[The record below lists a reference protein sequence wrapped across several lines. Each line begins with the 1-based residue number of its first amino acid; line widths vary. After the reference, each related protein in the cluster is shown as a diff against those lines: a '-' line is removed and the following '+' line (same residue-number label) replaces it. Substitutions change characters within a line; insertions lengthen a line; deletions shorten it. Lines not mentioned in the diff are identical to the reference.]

1 MRKIAIGNS
10 VYVNMNDCTI
20 EIDRIEINSAIST
33 SFNFNI
39 VRDGTTIKTVSFP
52 LSNQTLNAG
61 DYLNA
66 FGINRVGS
74 DVTEEYTAAQAAAFK
89 SMTNLNI
96 SKGGFTVSLSNTNA
110 ILKLYYYSNRE
121 IDEQIYVLNK
131 HEELIAVFNKNDED
145 PIFNPRIRESQN
157 AESVLTFSISP
168 NNPKW
173 EQIKNPEN
181 LYVTEGKMF
190 STNFE
195 GCFEEFVSASNEDY
209 ISVTAYERQKLLS
222 RRYVKA
228 WNSET
233 GFDGID
239 TFMVVVL
246 SGGELELKNGYS
258 TVDSKHPKG
267 SSGYALD
274 ALLYGTGWTTGTC
287 DVEGTFDLETD
298 QIDIYENILKV
309 QQIWG
314 GILVFDS
321 LNKIVHHRD
330 ETKWLPY
337 NGYEVRYQK
346 NMQSLEKLYNNKI
359 VTQLC
364 PLGESGLNIKSV
376 NNGSEWLTNYT
387 YTDTILQGIENNPDI
402 TDPEQLM
409 RWGERKLKDLCKP
422 RKELTVE
429 AILLYQVEGY
439 ELEEIALNHIVD
451 VINFAGSE
459 NDIEQL
465 RVVGYEH
472 GVWDYSDA
480 VLELSDITLESTDIF
495 KKTVSATNSINDG
508 TLDSRKVVNFYKNG
522 ESISESFKRVDRT
535 LIDTKSE
542 LLKADDEITARVT
555 QVRTDVNDLS
565 NQIVGQE
572 VTIAEHTVSIGKI
585 EDRVYNVEEVSNT
598 AVKDVKVYYALGD
611 SSTTAPTTGW
621 NTTAPAW
628 QNGKY
633 MWQKTVTT
641 YVSGTVVES
650 KPTNIT
656 GAKGATGAAG
666 ATGKDGTSGASSYS
680 YIAYANSADG
690 SVDFSRTNSVN
701 KTYIGTLK
709 INESVN
715 ENLLRNTN
723 KGTTNWGFGT
733 QNGVVSKEQY
743 TEEGKN
749 AVKLICT
756 TASTGWQ
763 YASYS
768 IGTDTLKRLKENT
781 NYILSFDVKTN
792 IGPSY
797 LEVAIKKGDSTNA
810 ITPSAS
816 ARISGNETWEHFSVQ
831 LKTISDFSNI
841 TIGGQVV
848 YFIGMNKVGY
858 YIIENLKLE
867 EGEQESAY
875 SKSPEDLANDYTQY
889 NWQYTKGEQGIG
901 VSDVIDQ
908 YYLSTSDTTQTGG
921 EWKETQDSWEENKY
935 IWTRTKVTWTDGS
948 ITYTNPILANNLN
961 DLNEE
966 TKIIK
971 TTLTEQVKTAEGL
984 LTTVSETT
992 EKLNTQYLTTDE
1004 VNKKIN
1010 DATSPYEEL
1019 EKRVTTVETKAGG
1032 VETKVTTIEN
1042 NGVNKVTTT
1051 TGYTL
1056 DEVGLTISKTG
1067 KEMSTQITEN
1077 GMAIY
1082 RDKDQTTEEEML
1094 LANSSGVYA
1103 YDLHA
1108 KTFLIVGES
1117 SRFEDYLK
1125 NNKKRTG
1132 CFWIGET
1139 EV

>member
-10 VYVNMNDCTI
+10 VYVNINDCTI

-39 VRDGTTIKTVSFP
+39 IRDGTTIKTVSFP

-74 DVTEEYTAAQAAAFK
+74 DVTEEYTAAQAAAFQ

-195 GCFEEFVSASNEDY
+195 GCFEEFISASNEDY

-246 SGGELELKNGYS
+246 SGGELELKNGDS

-439 ELEEIALNHIVD
+439 ELEEIALNHVVD

-542 LLKADDEITARVT
+542 LL
-555 QVRTDVNDLS
+555 
-565 NQIVGQE
+565 
-572 VTIAEHTVSIGKI
+572 
-585 EDRVYNVEEVSNT
+585 
-598 AVKDVKVYYALGD
+598 LG
-611 SSTTAPTTGW
+611 SH
-621 NTTAPAW
+621 
-628 QNGKY
+628 K
-633 MWQKTVTT
+633 
-641 YVSGTVVES
+641 
-650 KPTNIT
+650 
-656 GAKGATGAAG
+656 
-666 ATGKDGTSGASSYS
+666 
-680 YIAYANSADG
+680 
-690 SVDFSRTNSVN
+690 
-701 KTYIGTLK
+701 
-709 INESVN
+709 
-715 ENLLRNTN
+715 
-723 KGTTNWGFGT
+723 
-733 QNGVVSKEQY
+733 
-743 TEEGKN
+743 
-749 AVKLICT
+749 
-756 TASTGWQ
+756 
-763 YASYS
+763 
-768 IGTDTLKRLKENT
+768 
-781 NYILSFDVKTN
+781 
-792 IGPSY
+792 
-797 LEVAIKKGDSTNA
+797 
-810 ITPSAS
+810 
-816 ARISGNETWEHFSVQ
+816 
-831 LKTISDFSNI
+831 
-841 TIGGQVV
+841 
-848 YFIGMNKVGY
+848 
-858 YIIENLKLE
+858 
-867 EGEQESAY
+867 
-875 SKSPEDLANDYTQY
+875 
-889 NWQYTKGEQGIG
+889 
-901 VSDVIDQ
+901 
-908 YYLSTSDTTQTGG
+908 
-921 EWKETQDSWEENKY
+921 
-935 IWTRTKVTWTDGS
+935 
-948 ITYTNPILANNLN
+948 
-961 DLNEE
+961 
-966 TKIIK
+966 
-971 TTLTEQVKTAEGL
+971 
-984 LTTVSETT
+984 
-992 EKLNTQYLTTDE
+992 
-1004 VNKKIN
+1004 
-1010 DATSPYEEL
+1010 
-1019 EKRVTTVETKAGG
+1019 
-1032 VETKVTTIEN
+1032 
-1042 NGVNKVTTT
+1042 
-1051 TGYTL
+1051 
-1056 DEVGLTISKTG
+1056 
-1067 KEMSTQITEN
+1067 
-1077 GMAIY
+1077 
-1082 RDKDQTTEEEML
+1082 
-1094 LANSSGVYA
+1094 
-1103 YDLHA
+1103 
-1108 KTFLIVGES
+1108 
-1117 SRFEDYLK
+1117 
-1125 NNKKRTG
+1125 
-1132 CFWIGET
+1132 
-1139 EV
+1139 

>member
-10 VYVNMNDCTI
+10 VYVNINDCTI

-74 DVTEEYTAAQAAAFK
+74 DVTEEYTAAQAAAFQ

-145 PIFNPRIRESQN
+145 PIFNPRIRDGQN

-168 NNPKW
+168 KNPKW

-195 GCFEEFVSASNEDY
+195 GCFEEFISDSNEDY
-209 ISVTAYERQKLLS
+209 ISITAYERQKLLS

-233 GFDGID
+233 GFDAID

-246 SGGELELKNGYS
+246 SGGELELKNGDA
-258 TVDSKHPKG
+258 TVNSRHPKG

-359 VTQLC
+359 VTKLC

-387 YTDTILQGIENNPDI
+387 YTDTVLQGIENNPDI

-422 RKELTVE
+422 RKELTVQ

-439 ELEEIALNHIVD
+439 ELEEIALNHVVD
-451 VINFAGSE
+451 VINFGGSE

-495 KKTVSATNSINDG
+495 KKTVSVTNSINDG

-535 LIDTKSE
+535 LIETKSE
-542 LLKADDEITARVT
+542 LLKSDEEITARVT
-555 QVRTDVNDLS
+555 EVRTDVNDLS

-572 VTIAEHTVSIGKI
+572 KTIAEHTVSIGKI
-585 EDRVYNVEEVSNT
+585 EDRIYNVEEVSNA
-598 AVKDVKVYYALGD
+598 AVKQVQVYYALGD
-611 SSTTAPTTGW
+611 SPTVAPTDNWDTE
-621 NTTAPAW
+621 APPW
-628 QNGKY
+628 ENGKY

-641 YVSGTVVES
+641 YVSGTIVES
-650 KPTNIT
+650 EPTNIT
-656 GAKGATGAAG
+656 GAKGETGAAG
-666 ATGKDGTSGASSYS
+666 KEGTSGNSSYS
-680 YIAYANSADG
+680 YIAYANSEDG
-690 SVDFSRTNSVN
+690 SVDFSRTDSVN

-715 ENLLRNTN
+715 ENLLKKTN
-723 KGTTNWGFGT
+723 QGKTGWGYAL
-733 QNGVVSKEQY
+733 QNGTRTIEDY
-743 TEEGKN
+743 EEDGIKG
-749 AVKLICT
+749 VKLTCT
-756 TASTGWQ
+756 VASTGWQ
-763 YASYS
+763 YGSFY
-768 IGTDTLKRLKENT
+768 IDTPTLSRLKSAT
-781 NYILSFDVKTN
+781 NYIISFDIKSN
-792 IGPSY
+792 IGERSIG
-797 LEVAIKKGDSTNA
+797 VALKRGDSTNTIA
-810 ITPSAS
+810 NEVKANIK
-816 ARISGNETWEHFSVQ
+816 GNETWEHFSVK
-831 LKTISDFSNI
+831 LKTIADLSTI
-841 TIGGQVV
+841 TIGNQVV
-848 YFIGMNKVGY
+848 YITGMSKVGY
-858 YIIENLKLE
+858 YAIRNIKLE

-889 NWQYTKGEQGIG
+889 NWQYIKGEQGIG

-908 YYLSTSDTTQTGG
+908 YYLSDSDTTQTGG
-921 EWKETQDSWEENKY
+921 EWKETQDSWEEGKY

-961 DLNEE
+961 ELNSE
-966 TKIIK
+966 TKTIK
-971 TTLTEQVKTAEGL
+971 KTLVEQVATTEGL
-984 LTTVSETT
+984 VTTVSETT

-1019 EKRVTTVETKAGG
+1019 EKRVTTVETTASG
-1032 VETKVTTIEN
+1032 VATKVTTIEN

-1056 DEVGLTISKTG
+1056 DDVGLTISKTG
-1067 KEMSTQITEN
+1067 KEMSTQITED
-1077 GMAIY
+1077 GMTIY
-1082 RDKDQTTEEEML
+1082 RDKDKTTEEEVL
-1094 LANSSGVYA
+1094 IADSSGVYA

-1108 KTFLIVGES
+1108 RTFLIVGES

>member
-195 GCFEEFVSASNEDY
+195 GCFEEFISASNEDY

-598 AVKDVKVYYALGD
+598 AVKDVKVYYASGD
-611 SSTTAPTTGW
+611 SPTTAPTDDDDWDTK
-621 NTTAPAW
+621 APPW
-628 QNGKY
+628 ENGRY

-641 YVSGTVVES
+641 YVSGTVEES

-666 ATGKDGTSGASSYS
+666 ATGKDGLG
-680 YIAYANSADG
+680 
-690 SVDFSRTNSVN
+690 
-701 KTYIGTLK
+701 
-709 INESVN
+709 
-715 ENLLRNTN
+715 
-723 KGTTNWGFGT
+723 
-733 QNGVVSKEQY
+733 
-743 TEEGKN
+743 
-749 AVKLICT
+749 
-756 TASTGWQ
+756 
-763 YASYS
+763 
-768 IGTDTLKRLKENT
+768 
-781 NYILSFDVKTN
+781 
-792 IGPSY
+792 
-797 LEVAIKKGDSTNA
+797 IK
-810 ITPSAS
+810 
-816 ARISGNETWEHFSVQ
+816 Q
-831 LKTISDFSNI
+831 
-841 TIGGQVV
+841 
-848 YFIGMNKVGY
+848 
-858 YIIENLKLE
+858 IE
-867 EGEQESAY
+867 
-875 SKSPEDLANDYTQY
+875 
-889 NWQYTKGEQGIG
+889 
-901 VSDVIDQ
+901 DQ
-908 YYLSTSDTTQTGG
+908 YYLSDSDTTQTGG

-935 IWTRTKVTWTDGS
+935 IWTRTKVTWIDGS
-948 ITYTNPILANNLN
+948 ITYTDPVLATTLN
-961 DLNEE
+961 DLSQD
-966 TKIIK
+966 TKYVK
-971 TTLTEQVKTAEGL
+971 TTLAEQVLGPNGL
-984 LTTVSETT
+984 VTTVAETT
-992 EKLNTQYLTTDE
+992 RRLNEDYLTAND
-1004 VNKKIN
+1004 VNQKIGDVDSN
-1010 DATSPYEEL
+1010 YTTLLD
-1019 EKRVTTVETKAGG
+1019 RVTTVETTANG
-1032 VETKVTTIEN
+1032 VDTRITTIEN
-1042 NGVNKVTTT
+1042 NGVDKVSTT
-1051 TGYTL
+1051 TGYTFNQ
-1056 DEVGLTISKTG
+1056 EGLTIEKTN
-1067 KEMSTQITEN
+1067 KEMSTQITED
-1077 GMAIY
+1077 GMTIY
-1082 RDKDQTTEEEML
+1082 RDKGKDTEEKRL
-1094 LANSSGVYA
+1094 IANSTGVYA

-1108 KTFLIVGES
+1108 KTYLIVGES
-1117 SRFEDYLK
+1117 SRFEDYTK
-1125 NNKKRTG
+1125 NGKKRTG
-1132 CFWIGET
+1132 CFWVGET

>member
-145 PIFNPRIRESQN
+145 PIFNPRIRENQN

-195 GCFEEFVSASNEDY
+195 GCFEEFISALNEDY

-472 GVWDYSDA
+472 GIWDYSDA

-611 SSTTAPTTGW
+611 SPTTAPTDDWDTK
-621 NTTAPAW
+621 APPW

-641 YVSGTVVES
+641 YVSGTVEES

-656 GAKGATGAAG
+656 GAN
-666 ATGKDGTSGASSYS
+666 GTSGASSYS

-690 SVDFSRTNSVN
+690 SVDFSRTNSIN

-723 KGTTNWGFGT
+723 KGTTNWGFGA

-768 IGTDTLKRLKENT
+768 IGTDTLKRLKEKT
-781 NYILSFDVKTN
+781 NYILSFDIKTN
-792 IGPSY
+792 IGPST

-810 ITPSAS
+810 IAQGVK
-816 ARISGNETWEHFSVQ
+816 ADILGDETWEHFSVQ
-831 LKTISDFSNI
+831 LKTISDFSQI
-841 TIGGQVV
+841 SIGGQVV

-858 YIIENLKLE
+858 YIIENIKLE
-867 EGEQESAY
+867 EGEQETAY

-901 VSDVIDQ
+901 VSDVVDQ

-921 EWKETQDSWEENKY
+921 SWKTTQDPWQEGYY
-935 IWTRTKVTWTDGS
+935 IWIRSEITWTNGS
-948 ITYTNPILANNLN
+948 ITHTDPVLATTLN
-961 DLNEE
+961 DLSQD
-966 TKIIK
+966 TKYVK
-971 TTLTEQVKTAEGL
+971 TTLAEQVLGPNGL
-984 LTTVSETT
+984 VTTVAETT
-992 EKLNTQYLTTDE
+992 RRLNEDYLTAND
-1004 VNKKIN
+1004 VNQKIGDVDSN
-1010 DATSPYEEL
+1010 YTTLLD
-1019 EKRVTTVETKAGG
+1019 RVTTVETTANG
-1032 VETKVTTIEN
+1032 VDTRITTIEN
-1042 NGVNKVTTT
+1042 NGVDKVSTT

-1056 DEVGLTISKTG
+1056 NQEGLTIEKTN
-1067 KEMSTQITEN
+1067 KEMSTQITED
-1077 GMAIY
+1077 GMTIY
-1082 RDKDQTTEEEML
+1082 RDKGKDTEEKRL
-1094 LANSSGVYA
+1094 IANSTGVYA

-1108 KTFLIVGES
+1108 KTYLIVGES
-1117 SRFEDYLK
+1117 SRFEDYTK
-1125 NNKKRTG
+1125 NGKKRTG
-1132 CFWIGET
+1132 CFWVGET